1 MSINQILRERKA
13 LDLLDSWPWNFGGVL
28 IGGYAIAAYGRPRY
42 SDDVDIVVPVA
53 THDKLK
59 AFIMNQGLSLE
70 NSSIPNP

>member
-1 MSINQILRERKA
+1 M
-13 LDLLDSWPWNFGGVL
+13 